1 MMDPATH
8 NLERR
13 CPRLGG
19 PVNFAYCM
27 DSGDAGLPCFMICDC
42 WWEDIDVVEYLKNVL
57 SAEAFETLMNR
68 RPTPKISGL
77 LQLIEQAQK
86 RSRTDD

>member
-1 MMDPATH
+1 MMNQATH
-8 NLERR
+8 DLERR

-19 PVNFAYCM
+19 PVKFDYCM
-27 DSGDAGLPCFMICDC
+27 DSGDAGLPCAMICDC

-57 SAEAFETLMNR
+57 SAEDFETLMNR